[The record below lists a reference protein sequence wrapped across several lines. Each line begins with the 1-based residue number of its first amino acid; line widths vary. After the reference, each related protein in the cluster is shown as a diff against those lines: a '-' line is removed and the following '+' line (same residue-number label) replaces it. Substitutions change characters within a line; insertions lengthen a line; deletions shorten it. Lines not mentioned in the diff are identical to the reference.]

1 MKEKE
6 EKEETEDRKTNVD
19 FPNQQTK
26 YQQVVEE
33 MKQLIPVL
41 QEEMAKC
48 PSNNL
53 IFTLIETIDFYSLKR
68 KFTFKSKS
76 KILPSNS
83 HLINTFKEKY
93 ISYLSTFDSFIT
105 IPIKNANSFQIAS
118 SNKGNK

>member
-6 EKEETEDRKTNVD
+6 ETKDRKTNVD

-33 MKQLIPVL
+33 MKHLVPVL

-53 IFTLIETIDFYSLKR
+53 IFTLIETIDF
-68 KFTFKSKS
+68 
-76 KILPSNS
+76 
-83 HLINTFKEKY
+83 
-93 ISYLSTFDSFIT
+93 
-105 IPIKNANSFQIAS
+105 
-118 SNKGNK
+118 